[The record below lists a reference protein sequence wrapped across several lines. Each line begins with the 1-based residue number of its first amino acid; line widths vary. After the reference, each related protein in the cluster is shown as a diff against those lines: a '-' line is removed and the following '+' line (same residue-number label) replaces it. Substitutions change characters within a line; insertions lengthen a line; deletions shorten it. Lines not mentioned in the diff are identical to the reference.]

1 MKYLLTGKDE
11 YSFGPEA
18 PEEDLGLFE
27 TEDAIAQYIINTAWL
42 YKESFDS
49 PYFKDKVIRPEDCWK
64 KNPQVVRRAKARSL
78 IKTMED
84 LKNLVNYD
92 RIIWDLTYE
101 WYEVEDDYRCTGRH
115 FMDSSLYEA
124 LYDPITGHSYMST
137 MGYVPGYRD

>member
-27 TEDAIAQYIINTAWL
+27 TEDAIAQYIIDTVWL
-42 YKESFDS
+42 YKESFYS
-49 PYFKDKVIRPEDCWK
+49 PYFKDKVIRPKDCWK
-64 KNPQVVRRAKARSL
+64 KNPRVVRRAKARSL

-92 RIIWDLTYE
+92 MIIWELTYN
-101 WYEVEDDYRCTGRH
+101 WYEVEDDYICTGWI
-115 FMDSSLYEA
+115 YET
-124 LYDPITGHSYMST
+124 PRRWEWNHSEET
-137 MGYVPGYRD
+137 L